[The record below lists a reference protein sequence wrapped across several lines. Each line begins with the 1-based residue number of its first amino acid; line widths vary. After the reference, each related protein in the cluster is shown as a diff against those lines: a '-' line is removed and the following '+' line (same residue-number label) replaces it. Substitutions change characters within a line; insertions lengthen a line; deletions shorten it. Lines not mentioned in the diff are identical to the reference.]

1 MSKLNDIALFYGT
14 DKSSDFHNYCE
25 KYEKYLP
32 FKCNSKLK
40 ILEIGVL
47 KGESLKTWKDYYPNA
62 FIVGIDI
69 NPECIECAEER
80 IAIETGS
87 QTDAK
92 FLFGV
97 IKKHGPFDLII
108 DDGSHVNSDI
118 IFSFKYLFKS
128 LRPGG
133 IYVVEDC
140 GTSYW
145 KKYGGAL
152 KSATSTMEYFKS
164 LTDDINFR
172 GLLNSLSTRKYS
184 RREDQLLEISKR
196 TQPDCRTD
204 IESVIFLNGLII
216 ITKR

>member
-1 MSKLNDIALFYGT
+1 MSNLNDIALFYGT
-14 DKSSDFHNYCE
+14 DKSSAWHNYCA

-32 FKCNSKLK
+32 FNPESKLK

-47 KGESLKTWKDYYPNA
+47 KGESLKTWKDYYPHA
-62 FIVGIDI
+62 FIVGVDID
-69 NPECIECAEER
+69 PSCIKYAEEQ
-80 IAIETGS
+80 IAIEIGS
-87 QTDAK
+87 QTDGK
-92 FLFGV
+92 FLAGV

-108 DDGSHVNSDI
+108 DDGSHINSDV

-128 LRPGG
+128 LIPQG

-152 KSATSTMEYFKS
+152 KAQNSTIEYFKNRI
-164 LTDDINFR
+164 DDVNFR
-172 GLLNSLSTRKYS
+172 GLLNRLSTRKYS
-184 RREDQLLEISKR
+184 RREDQLSVISKEV
-196 TQPDCRTD
+196 QPDCRVD
-204 IESVIFLNGLII
+204 IGSINFLNGLII